1 MTFEEEQAI
10 ISEAKRSDGSPITI
24 TCSAYTDAWKSAC
37 ARAKAAE
44 ELAELNDRQCRR
56 WIVQYN
62 IAQDELGAI
71 KGALRLLRSFV
82 SSL

>member
-1 MTFEEEQAI
+1 MTFEEEKALI
-10 ISEAKRSDGSPITI
+10 ERVT
-24 TCSAYTDAWKSAC
+24 TSAGLCVDDLVAATDAWESAC

-44 ELAELNDRQCRR
+44 ELAELNDRACRR
-56 WIVQYN
+56 WIVQHN